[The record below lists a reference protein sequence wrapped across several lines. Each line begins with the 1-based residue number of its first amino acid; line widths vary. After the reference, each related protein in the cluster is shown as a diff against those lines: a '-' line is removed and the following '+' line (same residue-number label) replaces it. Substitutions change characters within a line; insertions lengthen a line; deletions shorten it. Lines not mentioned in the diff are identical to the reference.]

1 MNITLLTPKFNN
13 FNLTHRR
20 ENSHNSTPVMHSKL
34 SPLSADTVSFT
45 GGKRKIVKAVQH
57 EVKSSGA
64 TLLDFIG
71 ARYEEQ
77 EVPRFERIS
86 ELYHNTLLAAA
97 KKLTK
102 YGFDYDEAYNSQ
114 CPVKS
119 TSSYISKMKRSKSFQ
134 VLDPIRGTLYC
145 KDPYN
150 LDNLLALLKEMKEAG
165 YIPYKTD
172 VPLAKLLKRG
182 YIPTVEDLQN
192 PAQTVK
198 VTDLDLRLNNKQL
211 DVENMPA
218 ALRPFVSGPLKSGLE
233 DIQLRFIRTC
243 DINSQNPVYHELLIM
258 FGPQSTLA
266 KHQEHHDVYQWV
278 RLFDEIEVPLEETS
292 LQTHSGKALT
302 YMDRISEMF
311 RGKVSQK
318 LFINAKNKDCLG
330 INEESIIGFT
340 EEDLKLFRGYFSGLN
355 DRMRSVYRS
364 MGRSRAIIEMKER
377 DMSRIA
383 TVREGL
389 KETINYY
396 NAKAGLPLFE
406 D

>member
-1 MNITLLTPKFNN
+1 MNITLLTPKFTNY
-13 FNLTHRR
+13 TAQRR

-34 SPLSADTVSFT
+34 SPLSADTISFT
-45 GGKRKIVKAVQH
+45 GAKDKAAKAVKKQV
-57 EVKSSGA
+57 ESKAV

-114 CPVKS
+114 CPIKS

-258 FGPQSTLA
+258 FGPHSTIA
-266 KHQEHHDVYQWV
+266 KHQEHRDVYQWV
-278 RLFDEIEVPLEETS
+278 RLFDEFEVPLEETS

-302 YMDRISEMF
+302 YMERISEMF

-318 LFINAKNKDCLG
+318 LFLNAKNKDCLG
-330 INEESIIGFT
+330 IQEESRIVFT
-340 EEDLKLFRGYFSGLN
+340 EEDLNLFRGYFNGLN
-355 DRMRSVYRS
+355 DRLLSVYKS
-364 MGRSRAIIEMKER
+364 LGRSQEVKEMKSRDFER
-377 DMSRIA
+377 LA
-383 TVREGL
+383 TIREGL
-389 KETINYY
+389 KATINLY
-396 NAKAGLPLFE
+396 NAKAGLPLLG

>member
-1 MNITLLTPKFNN
+1 MNITLLTPKFTNY
-13 FNLTHRR
+13 TIQRR

-45 GGKRKIVKAVQH
+45 GAKDKAAKAVKKQV
-57 EVKSSGA
+57 ESKAV

-71 ARYEEQ
+71 ARYEELD
-77 EVPRFERIS
+77 VPRYERIS
-86 ELYHNTLLAAA
+86 DLYHNTLSAVCTRLSN
-97 KKLTK
+97 L
-102 YGFDYDEAYNSQ
+102 GFTYDEAYNSQ

-119 TSSYISKMKRSKSFQ
+119 VDSYLSKMKRSKSFT
-134 VLDPIRGTLYC
+134 VLDPVRGTIYN
-145 KDPYN
+145 KDLYN
-150 LDNLLALLKEMKEAG
+150 LDNLTAFLNEMRAAG

-172 VPLAKLLKRG
+172 VPLVKLLKRG
-182 YIPTVEDLQN
+182 YIPSVEDLQSG
-192 PAQTVK
+192 AKTVK
-198 VTDLDLRLNNKQL
+198 VTDLDFRLNNEQL
-211 DVENMPA
+211 DVENMPEQ
-218 ALRPFVSGPLKSGLE
+218 LRPFVSGPLKSGLE

-243 DINSQNPVYHELLIM
+243 DKDVPNPVYHELLLM
-258 FGPQSTLA
+258 FGPHSTLA
-266 KHQEHHDVYQWV
+266 KHQEHRDVYQWV

-318 LFINAKNKDCLG
+318 LFLNAKNKDCLG
-330 INEESIIGFT
+330 INEESKIGFT

-355 DRMRSVYRS
+355 DRMRSVYKG
-364 MGRSRAIIEMKER
+364 MGRSRAVLAMKER
-377 DMSRIA
+377 DMERIA
-383 TVREGL
+383 TIRAGL
-389 KETINYY
+389 KDTINIY